1 MPKFMLEILN
11 PLFVTVFGYDPHQNL
26 DILFTPIFLDFLV
39 LEHLLD
45 TRGCEA
51 HDGVITDVSTH
62 YLTAAVELLAVGQN
76 IASDLASS
84 VFTQF
89 GHEDAQSFLGLCQ
102 LLKPKHTLIS
112 QWLLF

>member
-1 MPKFMLEILN
+1 MPKLMLEILN

-45 TRGCEA
+45 ARGCEA

-84 VFTQF
+84 VFSQF
-89 GHEDAQSFLGLCQ
+89 GHEDAQSFLGLC
-102 LLKPKHTLIS
+102 
-112 QWLLF
+112 